1 MDVAIDESGQQN
13 RIPRVDDVGVRKTT
27 TDLMPRANVHDPA
40 VRKRHRPVRE
50 GVQPVLKNERIA
62 GSMRHL
68 GPDDRGH
75 GEEHVRPLPWRP
87 AQRLW
92 LPIRF
97 CGKEMQVT
105 GRMRRSVFA
114 ALVIA
119 GALGLAACGSSN
131 SSSTTSS
138 STTSSAAAPSTS
150 STTSASGGASS
161 SGSGFKVGLVTDIGG
176 LNDHG
181 FNHLSYEG
189 LLQAES
195 QLGVKGTV
203 LQSTSGSDYVPNLTR
218 LAAPGNKLVIAVGF
232 LMADAIQTVATKY
245 PNVHFAII
253 DNPGGAA
260 PDTAKNIEGIDFAE
274 QQAGYPAGYLT
285 GLYLKEHGYTTASSV
300 GGQSIPPVTDYI
312 GGFQAGVKA
321 ADPSAKLLNA
331 YSQNFTDESSCKELA
346 LNQINAG
353 SKVVF
358 QVAGACGLGVISAGV
373 QTNTQVIG
381 VDADQSYLAPTLVL
395 TSAEKKVN
403 TRRVHGDQGPDGRPV
418 LEQPAGEH
426 QQRRCRDRQDRSGRR
441 ASSSRRSTTSSRR

>member
-1 MDVAIDESGQQN
+1 
-13 RIPRVDDVGVRKTT
+13 
-27 TDLMPRANVHDPA
+27 
-40 VRKRHRPVRE
+40 
-50 GVQPVLKNERIA
+50 
-62 GSMRHL
+62 
-68 GPDDRGH
+68 
-75 GEEHVRPLPWRP
+75 
-87 AQRLW
+87 
-92 LPIRF
+92 
-97 CGKEMQVT
+97 VT
-105 GRMRRSVFA
+105 GRMRRSVLA
-114 ALVIA
+114 VLVSA
-119 GALGLAACGSSN
+119 VALGLAACGSSN
-131 SSSTTSS
+131 SSSSSSATTSS
-138 STTSSAAAPSTS
+138 STTAAAPAASG
-150 STTSASGGASS
+150 TTSTSS
-161 SGSGFKVGLVTDIGG
+161 SGSNFKVGLVTDIGG

-195 QLGVKGTV
+195 QLGIKGTV

-218 LAAPGNKLVIAVGF
+218 LAAAGNNLVIAVGF

-285 GLYLKEHGYTTASSV
+285 GLYLKEHKYTTASSV

-373 QTNTQVIG
+373 STKTQVIG

-403 TRRVHGDQGPDGRPV
+403 TGVFTAIKDLMAGQFSSNLQENINNGGV
-418 LEQPAGEH
+418 GIGKIGPAGAQFES
-426 QQRRCRDRQDRSGRR
+426 QIDNIIAEMKSGKINPPT
-441 ASSSRRSTTSSRR
+441 ALLVK

>member
-1 MDVAIDESGQQN
+1 MTG
-13 RIPRVDDVGVRKTT
+13 RI
-27 TDLMPRANVHDPA
+27 
-40 VRKRHRPVRE
+40 RPV
-50 GVQPVLKNERIA
+50 GLLAVAL
-62 GSMRHL
+62 
-68 GPDDRGH
+68 
-75 GEEHVRPLPWRP
+75 
-87 AQRLW
+87 
-92 LPIRF
+92 
-97 CGKEMQVT
+97 
-105 GRMRRSVFA
+105 A
-114 ALVIA
+114 ALAMGV
-119 GALGLAACGSSN
+119 AACGSSN
-131 SSSTTSS
+131 SSSSS
-138 STTSSAAAPSTS
+138 SSSSSAAAAPSSSSTS
-150 STTSASGGASS
+150 TAAASS

-195 QLGVKGTV
+195 QLGIKGTV
-203 LQSTSGSDYVPNLTR
+203 LQSTSGSDYVPNLSR
-218 LAAPGNKLVIAVGF
+218 LAASGNNLVIAVGF
-232 LMADAIQTVATKY
+232 LMANAIQEVALKY

-285 GLYLKEHGYTTASSV
+285 GLYLKEHHYTTASSV

-312 GGFQAGVKA
+312 GGYQAGVKA

-358 QVAGACGLGVISAGV
+358 QVAGACGLGVISAGE
-373 QTNTQVIG
+373 QTHTQVIG

-403 TRRVHGDQGPDGRPV
+403 TGVFTAIKNLQNGQFSSNLQENINNGGV
-418 LEQPAGEH
+418 GIGKIGPAGAAYTAQINNIIAEMK
-426 QQRRCRDRQDRSGRR
+426 SGKINPPT
-441 ASSSRRSTTSSRR
+441 ALLVK